1 MKSTLS
7 LVAMVS
13 ILSAELC
20 VAHTNQPALEDFK
33 PSSLNQPGKQ
43 YPQVNSERCVRARLL
58 APQAQKVMLD
68 IGGVKYPMTKGE
80 DGAWV
85 GESRPQDEGF
95 HYYQLVAD
103 GAQVP
108 DPGSLYFYG
117 ASRWGSGVEV
127 PAKDQDFYAMKN
139 VPHGQLRETLYYST
153 NANATLRC
161 FVYTPPDYEQDP
173 SRRYPVLYLQ
183 HGGGDD
189 ETGWGC
195 QGHTGLIMDNLIA
208 DGKARPFIIVMAN
221 SYVPGSPAPGRGPA
235 PAAQPG
241 GAASAGA
248 ADSTLSRSVAG
259 PGGRG
264 FNFSAF
270 ARVLIQDLIPFI
282 DANFRTLADQ
292 PHRAMAGLSMGG
304 MQTRSITLANLDKFS
319 HIGIFSGG
327 SVALAEI
334 SDLDAFKQK
343 VKVVFVSYGSRENGT
358 AGRAHVEELKQ
369 AGINSLFYE
378 SPNTAHEWLTWR
390 RSLYQFA
397 PLLFQ
402 DAAPARAASP
412 TNAATINQAQHEPRG
427 FGGSIVLGPDDK
439 PAFADPPAGFDVK
452 REDIAHGKVEMIEY
466 DSKTVGA
473 KRKMQVYTPPGYSK
487 GKEYP
492 VLYLL
497 HGIGGDETEWQRLAH
512 PEILL
517 DNLLAE
523 QKVVPM
529 IVVMP
534 NGRAQKNDR
543 AEGNVM
549 ETAPAFANFERELLD
564 DVIPAIEARYSV
576 RADREHRAV
585 AGLSMGG
592 SQSLN
597 FGLAHLNTFAW
608 VGGFS
613 SAPNTKPPWE
623 LVPDP
628 GAATRQLKLLWLGCG
643 NQDGLIAISQGF
655 HAYLKEK
662 GVPHVWHV
670 DGYGHDA
677 TEWKNNLYLFV
688 QRIFQSPAK
697 MNAELRNASSAKHYA
712 VEPGDDQI
720 LIGAASDDLPMR
732 LPMTNTAH

>member
-1 MKSTLS
+1 VKTAIIG
-7 LVAMVS
+7 LVLVVGLRAM
-13 ILSAELC
+13 AQ
-20 VAHTNQPALEDFK
+20 TNPPVVEDFK

-161 FVYTPPDYEQDP
+161 FVYTPPDYEKDP

-183 HGGGDD
+183 HGGGED
-189 ETGWGC
+189 ETGWGS

-221 SYVPGSPAPGRGPA
+221 NYVPGSTAPGRGPA

-248 ADSTLSRSVAG
+248 AGSALSRSVAG

-304 MQTRSITLANLDKFS
+304 MQTRSISLANLDKFS

-343 VKVVFVSYGSRENGT
+343 VKVVFVSYGSRENGA

-378 SPNTAHEWLTWR
+378 SPDTAHEWLSWR

-402 DAAPARAASP
+402 DAAPARAAGRTDAVTTP
-412 TNAATINQAQHEPRG
+412 QARREPSG
-427 FGGSIVLGPDDK
+427 SGGPIVLGADDK
-439 PAFADPPAGFDVK
+439 PACSDPPAGFDVQ
-452 REDIAHGKVEMIEY
+452 REDIPHGKLELIEY
-466 DSKTVGA
+466 ASKTVGA
-473 KRKMQVYTPPGYSK
+473 KRKMQVYTPPGYAK
-487 GKEYP
+487 GKEHP

-497 HGIGGDETEWQRLAH
+497 HGIGGDETEWQRFAH

-549 ETAPAFANFERELLD
+549 ETAPAFANFERDLLE

-576 RADREHRAV
+576 QADREHRAV

-592 SQSLN
+592 GQSLN
-597 FGLAHLNTFAW
+597 FGLAHLDTFAW

-643 NQDGLIAISQGF
+643 SQDGLLAISQGF

-662 GVPHVWHV
+662 EVPHVWHV

-697 MNAELRNASSAKHYA
+697 MHAELRNASSAKHYA